1 MKTYRLSVLI
11 AFYLFF
17 LIKES
22 TVSNAQAISPNHID
36 NAYSKN
42 KIIIPKY
49 WIAYEYCW
57 TKDQPLPESRWK
69 ENIDWMA
76 KNFKSYGYD
85 MISNDGWIEGAQTIN
100 SDGYIT
106 KYNDSW
112 LNGFE
117 YWSEYLSSKEMKMGV
132 YYNPLWLTKAAYD
145 QNIKIKGTN
154 YSTQDIVGNFSF
166 NEYLYWVDVSK
177 PGAKEWIQGY
187 VKYWIELGTTFL
199 RIDFLENYERNY
211 GPAKYANALKWINE
225 AEGNEML
232 LSLVMPNSYNHS
244 QTELLYGDMMRVDDD
259 CFAGGWDFVSE
270 RRRGEKK
277 EGWPQY
283 GNAFDGFIS
292 FADIGGRD
300 QMILDGDFIRLN
312 TLANDTERKF
322 QVSLFV
328 MAGSPIAIADQF
340 DTIEGSE
347 WVYQNTE
354 LLDIHNQGFVGKPIS
369 YNISDS
375 NNSSRWIGQLPD
387 GDWVV
392 GLFNR
397 EDTSQKRSI
406 HFEKELGMDNGS
418 FNIRDLWS
426 HSDIESKGS
435 EYVINLD
442 PHACQILKIA
452 NKINPKYEAEVASMI
467 GGARKD
473 AAIDDFSGIGYVD
486 NFKNLGSKVLFVI
499 KVPAAGTYKLNLR
512 YANATG
518 TNRTAS
524 LYVNGLKESE
534 QLIMKE
540 LANGVNWSTISKPVF
555 LEAGE
560 NSIAIQYDFNDNGL
574 FVVDYIQLEK

>member
-1 MKTYRLSVLI
+1 MKKYRLLVLI
-11 AFYLFF
+11 AFYVFF
-17 LIKES
+17 LVKES
-22 TVSNAQAISPNHID
+22 SVGYSQTISNNTVD
-36 NAYSKN
+36 NSYSKN
-42 KIIIPKY
+42 KIAPKY

-57 TKDQPLPESRWK
+57 TKDQPIPETRWK

-76 KNFKSYGYD
+76 ENFKSYGYD

-112 LNGFE
+112 VNGFK

-145 QNIKIKGTN
+145 QNIKIRGTN
-154 YSTQDIVGNFSF
+154 YSTQDIVGDFSF
-166 NEYLYWVDVSK
+166 NGDLYWVDVSK

-187 VKYWIELGTTFL
+187 VKYWLELDTTFL

-225 AEGNEML
+225 AAGNEML
-232 LSLVMPNSYNHS
+232 LSLVMPNSYNNS
-244 QTELLYGDMMRVDDD
+244 QTELLYGDLIRIDDD
-259 CFAGGWDFVSE
+259 CFAGGWDFVSD

-292 FADIGGRD
+292 FADIGGRN

-322 QVSLFV
+322 QVSLFI

-340 DTIEGSE
+340 DTIEGSA
-347 WVYQNTE
+347 WVYQNSE

-369 YNISDS
+369 YNIFDS
-375 NNSSRWIGQLPD
+375 NNSSRWIGQMPD
-387 GDWVV
+387 GDWIV

-397 EDTSQKRSI
+397 EDVSQKRSI

-418 FNIRDLWS
+418 HKIRDLWL
-426 HSDIESKGS
+426 HSDFENKGS

-442 PHACQILKIA
+442 PHASQILRIP
-452 NKINPKYEAEVASMI
+452 NKVNPKYEAEVASMI
-467 GGARKD
+467 GGAKKD
-473 AAIDDFSGIGYVD
+473 IAIGDFSGIGYVD
-486 NFKNLGSKVLFVI
+486 NFKNVGSKVLFVI
-499 KVPAAGTYKLNLR
+499 KVPTTGTYKLNLR

-518 TNRTAS
+518 TSRTAS
-524 LYVNGLKESE
+524 LYVNDLKESE

-540 LANGVNWSTISKPVF
+540 LSKGISWSTISKPVF

-560 NSIAIQYDFNDNGL
+560 NSLAIQYDFNDNGL